1 MPRESESPLISHS
14 HGREARIMYL
24 VGSQR
29 LRAAGVRRPMA
40 YSPRLPCAH
49 ACATWLVA
57 RGARSPVRAG
67 RVRSGEPERYVVS
80 GFCLSFGSPLRGTVV
95 RRRPFGPR
103 ALARAAAA
111 ALRALAA
118 ARPRWPRCVST
129 VFHQPRAG
137 CTARNNDKR
146 TNAGRAR
153 KSGQRSGFRSPR
165 ASRGRVAG
173 GAGSRAVSQIA
184 KRGQIEHKL
193 QRPNEPRRHP
203 TIRICCNHS

>member
-1 MPRESESPLISHS
+1 MHAPRGSW
-14 HGREARIMYL
+14 L
-24 VGSQR
+24 VGRGVQSGRGVSGPESQSVMSSQVFVFR
-29 LRAAGVRRPMA
+29 LVPLSAVRSYGV
-40 YSPRLPCAH
+40 
-49 ACATWLVA
+49 
-57 RGARSPVRAG
+57 GRSD
-67 RVRSGEPERYVVS
+67 RVRW
-80 GFCLSFGSPLRGTVV
+80 
-95 RRRPFGPR
+95 
-103 ALARAAAA
+103 ARAAAA

>member
-29 LRAAGVRRPMA
+29 LRAAGVRPTHGLLTSTRLSTATMRHA
-40 YSPRLPCAH
+40 PRGS
-49 ACATWLVA
+49 WLVG
-57 RGARSPVRAG
+57 RGVQSGRGVSGPESQSVMSSQVFVFRLVPLSAVRSYGVGRSD
-67 RVRSGEPERYVVS
+67 RVRW
-80 GFCLSFGSPLRGTVV
+80 
-95 RRRPFGPR
+95 
-103 ALARAAAA
+103 ARAAAA

-165 ASRGRVAG
+165 ASRAVAS
-173 GAGSRAVSQIA
+173 GARGAVRSPKLQKEA
-184 KRGQIEHKL
+184 KS

>member
-1 MPRESESPLISHS
+1 M
-14 HGREARIMYL
+14 
-24 VGSQR
+24 
-29 LRAAGVRRPMA
+29 RPCM
-40 YSPRLPCAH
+40 RH
-49 ACATWLVA
+49 VA
-57 RGARSPVRAG
+57 RGSWGAESSPGGACPVRRARALCRLRFLSFVWFPSPRYG
-67 RVRSGEPERYVVS
+67 RSSYGVGRSDRVRW
-80 GFCLSFGSPLRGTVV
+80 
-95 RRRPFGPR
+95 
-103 ALARAAAA
+103 ARAAAA